1 MLIQKFIDYLKIE
14 KGYSDHTIL
23 AYRKDLE
30 SFHNFIV
37 QAFEEHELSQVT
49 YLYIRSW
56 IVELME
62 TDHKPVSINRKMSAL
77 KSFFKFLMKTGQ
89 IETNPMTNHKALKQ
103 NKKIIIPFSQKEM
116 SKLFDLMPE
125 NNFNAI
131 RDKLIV
137 ELLYTTGMRRAE
149 LIGLKQKDVDFSL
162 KQIKVLGK
170 RQKERFIPLLDNSI
184 VLIKKYLSFKN
195 DISSKSDS
203 LIINEKGNSLSDS
216 MVYKIVKQNITLVST
231 KDKRSPHV
239 LRHAFA
245 THLLDEGLDLN
256 TVKELLGHAS
266 LASTQVYTHSSL
278 KKIKNVYQ
286 KSHPRNQ

>member
-14 KGYSDHTIL
+14 KGYSDHTII
-23 AYRKDLE
+23 AYHKDLE
-30 SFHNFIV
+30 SFHQYIEDVFD
-37 QAFEEHELSQVT
+37 EKKLTHVT
-49 YLYIRSW
+49 YIYIRSW

-62 TDHKPVSINRKMSAL
+62 TGHKPTSINRKMSAL
-77 KSFFKFLMKTGQ
+77 KSFYKFLMKTGHV
-89 IETNPMTNHKALKQ
+89 EANPMVNHKALKQ
-103 NKKIIIPFSQKEM
+103 EKKIIIPFSQKEM

-125 NNFNAI
+125 DDFNTI

-137 ELLYTTGMRRAE
+137 ELLYTTGIRRAE

-170 RQKERFIPLLDNSI
+170 RQKERIIPLLDNTI
-184 VLIKKYLSFKN
+184 HLIRKYISVKN
-195 DISSKSDS
+195 KISTSSDS

-216 MVYKIVKQNITLVST
+216 TVYKIVKQNITLVST